1 MNEKRIA
8 EGEKTFLQKYYL
20 LLFYSFFLLLDCWFL
35 YKGEY
40 DNRRYSKTLLM
51 PCLLLWFMSNTA
63 FNMRSSPY
71 TLGARLLLYAVI
83 TVTWIADCLG
93 LMSNVFMWSAC
104 LFLYTVSYFFYAMIL
119 LSIQKIAFSESGFVI
134 YVKRV
139 FPTVII
145 FLGLSALYLYTIT
158 GFGND
163 LMYITLYVHIF
174 VIAMLLFFIS
184 NLWGVSSVKSV
195 TILFG
200 LSVIFL
206 IITNAIYGVD
216 EIIYHRK
223 HRILDDGV
231 CINNGLSQV
240 LMILGVIKF
249 TRIQKR

>member
-1 MNEKRIA
+1 MNDTRIS

-20 LLFYSFFLLLDCWFL
+20 LLFYAFFLLLDCWFM

-40 DNRRYSKTLLM
+40 DSRKYSKTLLM
-51 PCLLLWFMSNTA
+51 PCLLLWYMSNTA

-93 LMSNVFMWSAC
+93 LMSNIFMWSAC

-119 LSIQKIAFSESGFVI
+119 LSVQKVAFSETGFVI

-139 FPTVII
+139 LPTVLI
-145 FLGLSALYLYTIT
+145 FLGLSALYLFTVT
-158 GFGND
+158 GLGND
-163 LMYITLYVHIF
+163 LMFTTLYVHIV
-174 VIAMLLFFIS
+174 VITMLLFFVS
-184 NLWGVSSVKSV
+184 NMWGETKVKAV

-206 IITNAIYGVD
+206 ILTNAIYGVD

-231 CINNGLSQV
+231 AINNALSQV
-240 LMILGVIKF
+240 LMVLGVIKY